1 MQRADQGGALD
12 PISSESKGP
21 MSSSSV
27 LPDARY
33 PLPVPEPRL
42 SPEELVARA
51 SSFRQALRDAQNEDD
66 ARGCHSEAMEMQFR
80 KAGFYRI
87 LQPRLFG
94 GYEYDLATFY
104 RVMLEIARGNPSL
117 GWGLALG
124 ATHCSVVASHWPER
138 AQRELF
144 GPHGDLRAPHRVVAV
159 TSSCTPTEG
168 GYIIDGVWAYCSG
181 IPYATHFL
189 GNVRV
194 KENDKDRT
202 IIFVVTRDQLTV
214 LDDWGGDTTLGMR
227 ASGSNSVKIEKQFVP
242 SHHVIDAKPGL
253 WAAEPMEH
261 GTPGTKLH
269 GNPVF
274 LGRLIV
280 PYHLTLV
287 MTVIGAARAS
297 LDEYD
302 DNIMKRLTYSP
313 PFIPR
318 FEHFDFQRAY
328 GYATGLTESAE
339 LLLLSAAERQT
350 SYQRRWG
357 DTGAPYTLE
366 EQVSLLGVA
375 QTAGRLACEA
385 VEHLFHVSSSASAKK
400 GAKMERYFR
409 DVAMYRGHTSSQYL
423 STASGIGRVHY
434 GLPFGLG
441 GL

>member
-1 MQRADQGGALD
+1 M
-12 PISSESKGP
+12 PISSVS
-21 MSSSSV
+21 
-27 LPDARY
+27 PDVRY
-33 PLPVPEPRL
+33 PLPIPEPGVF
-42 SPEELVARA
+42 PDELVARA
-51 SSFRQALRDAQNEDD
+51 ASFRQALRDAQVEDD

-87 LQPRLFG
+87 LQPKLFG
-94 GYEYDLATFY
+94 GYEYDLVTFY
-104 RVMLEIARGNPSL
+104 RVMLEIERGNPSL

-124 ATHCSVVASHWPER
+124 ATHCAVVASHWPER

-144 GPHGDLRAPHRVVAV
+144 GPHGDLRAAHRVVAV
-159 TSSCTPTEG
+159 TSSCELTEG
-168 GYIIDGVWAYCSG
+168 GYIIDGVWGYCSG

-194 KENDKDRT
+194 KESNGDRT
-202 IIFVVTRDQLTV
+202 IIFVIARDQLTV
-214 LDDWGGDTTLGMR
+214 LDDWGGDATLGMR

-253 WAAEPMEH
+253 WAAEPIEQ

-269 GNPVF
+269 GNPF
-274 LGRLIV
+274 YLGRVMV
-280 PYHLTLV
+280 PYHMTLV
-287 MTVIGAARAS
+287 MTAVGAARAS

-302 DNIMKRLTYSP
+302 DNIMKRSTYSP

-328 GYATGLTESAE
+328 GYAMALTEFAE
-339 LLLLSAAERQT
+339 ALLLSAAEKHA
-350 SYQRRWG
+350 SYLRRWA
-357 DTGAPYTLE
+357 DTSAPYTLE
-366 EQVSLLGVA
+366 EQVRLLGVT

-423 STASGIGRVHY
+423 STASGIGRVHFD
-434 GLPFGLG
+434 LPFGLG